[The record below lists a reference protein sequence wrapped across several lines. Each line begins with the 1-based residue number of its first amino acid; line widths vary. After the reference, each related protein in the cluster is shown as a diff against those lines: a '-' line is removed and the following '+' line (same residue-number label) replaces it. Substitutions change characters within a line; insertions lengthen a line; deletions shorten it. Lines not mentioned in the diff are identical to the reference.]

1 MAKDNSRYIQFYT
14 AGSAAVK
21 VEVQDENMWAPLPE
35 PKPAKKI
42 NIRLDPMS
50 VVGFTVAVCM
60 LICMTIG
67 IMQLNQSRREVTTL
81 EQYVARLSAENYA
94 LEETYRKSYHLE
106 EVRQQALEMGMVPME
121 EKASTRIF
129 VTLPQI
135 EVVETPTIWEQ
146 TATLLTSLF
155 A

>member
-1 MAKDNSRYIQFYT
+1 MAKNNSRYIQFYT

-21 VEVQDENMWAPLPE
+21 VEVQDENLWAPLPE

-42 NIRLDPMS
+42 NIRLDPVS
-50 VVGFTVAVCM
+50 VIGFAVAVCM

-67 IMQLNQSRREVTTL
+67 IMQLNDSRREVATL
-81 EQYVARLSAENYA
+81 ERYVAQLSAQNHA
-94 LEETYRKSYHLE
+94 LEETYRSSFHLE
-106 EVRQQALEMGMVPME
+106 EVREQALEMGMVPAE
-121 EKASTRIF
+121 DRPDTHIF

-135 EVVETPTIWEQ
+135 EVVEAPTVWEK
-146 TATLLTSLF
+146 TAALLTSLF